1 LSDGTYRDLWLDE
14 VFRTPLLSAE
24 VQVFLLLLGRH
35 MDENGFV
42 SERAADLARAIS
54 CTERRIASKFAT
66 AIASHF
72 LERVARGQKGQ
83 TAVYRALVPV
93 LQGDGRRH
101 PEGSAQGDASR
112 QAETAQGD
120 SRRHPE
126 RKVQGASRRHP
137 ERVKAP
143 IQGDGRR
150 QAETAPLYKDH
161 ARAHSRDHLSLQAQQ
176 PEDADQTP
184 GGVVIALFEEQIS
197 TGKKLTSAKR
207 AQVEPR
213 PPVAREDFDKFW
225 ATYPRRIAKGAA
237 RKAWDK
243 ALKNGADPEEII
255 WGARAYASLPRDPA
269 DGLKYVA
276 HPATWLNGE
285 RWTDEADP
293 EPEARPSTTTSRVA
307 QVDDA
312 LAEFHR
318 LTGTHAADARP
329 HTIKG
334 ELLR

>member
-1 LSDGTYRDLWLDE
+1 MSDGTYRGWWIDQ
-14 VFRTPLLSAE
+14 VFRAPSISDAVRVALLA
-24 VQVFLLLLGRH
+24 LAMD
-35 MDENGFV
+35 MDETGMV
-42 SERAADLARAIS
+42 KVPRELLASRLARSER
-54 CTERRIASKFAT
+54 
-66 AIASHF
+66 
-72 LERVARGQKGQ
+72 RVAGRLKDAVESGFIQRTTRGQKHVVATYQ
-83 TAVYRALVPV
+83 ATVPDHILSETPGCPAEDSQGV
-93 LQGDGRRH
+93 TLQH
-101 PEGSAQGDASR
+101 PEADSQQDTRGSGRGFLSETHGGP
-112 QAETAQGD
+112 AETA
-120 SRRHPE
+120 S
-126 RKVQGASRRHP
+126 
-137 ERVKAP
+137 
-143 IQGDGRR
+143 
-150 QAETAPLYKDH
+150 LYKDH

-176 PEDADQTP
+176 PEVDERVA
-184 GGVVIALFEEQIS
+184 GGVVVPLFEEQMT
-197 TGKKLTSAKR
+197 TGKKHTSAKR

-225 ATYPRRIAKGAA
+225 AAYPRRIAKGAA

-293 EPEARPSTTTSRVA
+293 EPEPRPSTTTSRVA

-312 LAEFHR
+312 LAEFRR